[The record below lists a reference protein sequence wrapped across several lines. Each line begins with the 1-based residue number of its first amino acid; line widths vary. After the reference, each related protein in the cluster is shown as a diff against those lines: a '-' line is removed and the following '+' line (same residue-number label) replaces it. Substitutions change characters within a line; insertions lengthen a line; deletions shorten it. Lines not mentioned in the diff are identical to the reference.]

1 MGHCGLLGPLGL
13 AADDGV
19 VDLAGVGLTILLL
32 IVALVL
38 VPIFW
43 PL

>member
-19 VDLAGVGLTILLL
+19 VDLAVVLVDLLL